1 MKKLAVLLCLSMGLM
16 TSFQLLAEQIKEPYI
31 EVIGTAVSEVIPDLI
46 NWSIEVKNEGKL
58 LKDVALEHQKIVAQA
73 LNLLNKQSIKKETIQ
88 TTNMTFGEKTKYV
101 DNNRV
106 SDGYYATTQIN
117 FTLIDIKQYQDIW
130 QLLAEINGVSINSVT
145 YDSST
150 KKELQNKTRID
161 ALLAAKEKAK
171 IMAETLEV
179 NIGEPLVIEEINNNV
194 GYNHTLN
201 RVQLAQESFGS
212 AEALSAGTVA
222 ITMQVKVIFKL
233 VKKINFQSKKKS
245 LEN

>member
-16 TSFQLLAEQIKEPYI
+16 TPFQLLAEQIKEPYI